1 MTVPRNDRTARAP
14 AGKWETTM
22 ATDKPDLNRRA
33 FLRKATGA
41 AGAATA
47 VAVTASAFVDEAE
60 AYDPGT
66 DETQPKYQPDSPDVQ
81 AFYRTNGYETLQ
93 DK

>member
-1 MTVPRNDRTARAP
+1 
-14 AGKWETTM
+14 M

-41 AGAATA
+41 AGAMTA
-47 VAVTASAFVDEAE
+47 VAVTAPAFVDDAA
-60 AYDPGT
+60 AYDPGD
-66 DETQPKYQPDSPDVQ
+66 DETRTKYQPDSPDVQ

-93 DK
+93 DN

>member
-1 MTVPRNDRTARAP
+1 M
-14 AGKWETTM
+14 
-22 ATDKPDLNRRA
+22 
-33 FLRKATGA
+33 
-41 AGAATA
+41 
-47 VAVTASAFVDEAE
+47 AVTAPAFVDEAE